1 MILRYYKLPDY
12 VTLNVIVILIKCV
25 VKDDAKFYPQ
35 MILEEA
41 LHSE

>member
-12 VTLNVIVILIKCV
+12 ITLDVIVILITCV

>member
-12 VTLNVIVILIKCV
+12 ITLNVIVILITCV

-41 LHSE
+41 LYSE